1 MRVIELDGEYLT
13 PEDVA
18 ALASAWADPDEVTVM
33 VAPGALEKVNRAR
46 QVVERI
52 LARGDIVYGIT
63 TGFGD
68 FKDRII
74 PPGQVRQ
81 LQRNIVVSHA
91 VGVGPLLD
99 NATVR
104 ALMVVRLQTLV
115 KGHSGVRPEVVNTL
129 AAMINKGVYPVI
141 LAQGSLGASGDLA
154 PLAHMALVLLGEGEA
169 FYGGER
175 LPGAEAM
182 RRAGIDPIRLEAKE
196 GLALTNGTALI
207 SAIGALTVVQT
218 DMLCDVADIAAA
230 MSLEALHGTPIAFDE
245 RIHVARPHPGQIA
258 CAAHVRR
265 LIEGSQL
272 TRALDPLDIQDAYSL
287 RCTPQVHGAARDAIA
302 IARRALEIELNS
314 ANDNP
319 LIFFN
324 DDGSAVCLSGGNFHG
339 EPVGMPMD
347 YLKVGLSELA
357 SISERRLARLVDE
370 KTNKQVLPAF
380 LTQYGGLN
388 SGFMLVQ
395 YTSAALVSENKVLAH
410 PATVDSI
417 PSSANTEDHVSMGSI
432 AARQAGD
439 IARNLEYVLAL
450 ELFAAAQGIDYH
462 IGGLGNTAQLG
473 RGTGHAYQLIRSKV
487 PFIERDTVM
496 YPHIETV
503 HELVASGELARVVKQ
518 GLVEHSSQ
526 PGES

>member
-1 MRVIELDGEYLT
+1 MRVIELDGDHLSL
-13 PEDVA
+13 EDVA
-18 ALASAWADPDEVTVM
+18 AVAASWANPAEVSITVTSH
-33 VAPGALEKVNRAR
+33 ALEKVKRAR
-46 QVVERI
+46 QVVDRV

-99 NATVR
+99 HATVR
-104 ALMVVRLQTLV
+104 ALMVIRLQTLV

-129 AAMINKGVYPVI
+129 SGMINKGVYPVI
-141 LAQGSLGASGDLA
+141 PAQGSLGASGDLA
-154 PLAHMALVLLGEGEA
+154 PLAHMALAMLGEGEA
-169 FYGGER
+169 FFEGER
-175 LPGAEAM
+175 LPGAEAL
-182 RRAGIDPIRLEAKE
+182 RRAELAPVMLEAKE
-196 GLALTNGTALI
+196 GLALTNGTTLI
-207 SAIGALTVVQT
+207 SAIGALTVVQAE
-218 DMLCDVADIAAA
+218 LLSQVADIAAA
-230 MSLEALHGTPIAFDE
+230 LSLEALHGTPIAFDA
-245 RIHVARPHPGQIA
+245 RIHAARPHPGQIA
-258 CAAHVRR
+258 CAAHLRR

-272 TRALDPLDIQDAYSL
+272 TRAFDPLDIQDAYSL
-287 RCTPQVHGAARDAIA
+287 RCTPQVHGAARDTMAY
-302 IARRALEIELNS
+302 ARRALEIELNS

-319 LIFFN
+319 LIFFK
-324 DDGSAVCLSGGNFHG
+324 DDGSAVTLSGGNFHG
-339 EPVGMPMD
+339 EPVAMPMD
-347 YLKVGLSELA
+347 FLKVALAELA

-432 AARQAGD
+432 AARQAGE

-450 ELFAAAQGIDYH
+450 ELFAAAQGVDYH
-462 IGGLGNTAQLG
+462 IGGLGRTAQLG
-473 RGTGHAYQLIRSKV
+473 RGTAAAYELIRSKV

-496 YPHIETV
+496 YLHIETI
-503 HELVASGELARVVKQ
+503 HELVASGELARVVEQ
-518 GLVEHSSQ
+518 QLAAPSS
-526 PGES
+526 GS